1 MKFLWLKRSWNCLKT
16 SDDKLERWLM
26 AVLSLINLDFTAE
39 FFGEGKKKRKKKKK
53 MKSRAVG
60 KWRLR
65 TRSTSNSI
73 FLSLI
78 KSLRSRRWFMLR
90 GSSRVDEMPSS
101 FLKVAQRNHCKLHP
115 WRASQLSYASYKN
128 NQNFKYFTC
137 HWWLISNH
145 FLVQLLVSVK

>member
-1 MKFLWLKRSWNCLKT
+1 MTHGCT
-16 SDDKLERWLM
+16 
-26 AVLSLINLDFTAE
+26 E
-39 FFGEGKKKRKKKKK
+39 FNQSRFHGWIFRGGKEEEEEEKK

-137 HWWLISNH
+137 HWWLICNH
-145 FLVQLLVSVK
+145 FWVQLLVSVK